1 MHDKKALLNVKQR
14 PHQFLNAEKDQHNA
28 PVSRENVVFGAVRE
42 QQRDLGV
49 VAVRAQNLVG
59 DLRHW
64 SQPGPSCQHHNVPIL
79 VGFILKLLDGS
90 LHLHLVANVQV
101 GEEFGH
107 GPWEHTNFDNL
118 RRQQTWLATFRQT
131 HTSRSLPTTHRLR
144 TISPLTSH
152 ALADLPTKWVC
163 TDARRTCRLRRR
175 ARGPGQRWTAASGA
189 HVKIVSDDQT
199 AQQNEVVTQNGKH
212 ADTRSTRT
220 TSSPEG
226 TSGDSKSNL

>member
-1 MHDKKALLNVKQR
+1 MMKISNK
-14 PHQFLNAEKDQHNA
+14 
-28 PVSRENVVFGAVRE
+28 
-42 QQRDLGV
+42 
-49 VAVRAQNLVG
+49 NLT
-59 DLRHW
+59 D
-64 SQPGPSCQHHNVPIL
+64 
-79 VGFILKLLDGS
+79 ILKLLDGS

-175 ARGPGQRWTAASGA
+175 ARGPGQRWTTASGA
-189 HVKIVSDDQT
+189 HVTCQWRPNRPAKRGS
-199 AQQNEVVTQNGKH
+199 H
-212 ADTRSTRT
+212 
-220 TSSPEG
+220 
-226 TSGDSKSNL
+226 SKRQAC